1 MVPLNLTALLRGD
14 ASQNLVLQSGDV
26 ITVPRRAVITVYAM
40 GEVKTPGRQMLPPNS
55 TVLDLLNSVNGV
67 MPSAKLEDAALV
79 RIVDGKPASVPV
91 DLDRLLKKADPQNNP
106 QLQEADVLFVPS
118 RVPRERNSLLD
129 WVPYVPYWFRKW

>member
-1 MVPLNLTALLRGD
+1 M
-14 ASQNLVLQSGDV
+14 
-26 ITVPRRAVITVYAM
+26 YAM
-40 GEVKTPGRQMLPPNS
+40 GEVKAPGRQMLPPNS

-106 QLQEADVLFVPS
+106 QLQDGDVLFVPS
-118 RVPRERNSLLD
+118 RELRERSSL
-129 WVPYVPYWFRKW
+129 